1 MANEGESVNRAQARD
16 AFEQRIGHV
25 FSARALLAQA
35 LTHRSAGPNHNER
48 LEFLGDGVL
57 NFVIAAA
64 LFAHHPDAPE
74 GDLSRLRAALVRE
87 RTLAEIADE
96 LALADLL
103 VLGPGESRTGSRR
116 RASIKADAV
125 EAVLGAIYCDAG
137 FDRAR
142 EVILALYRRRL
153 AELPSADSLKD
164 AKTRLQEWLQARGR
178 MRPEYE
184 VVRVSG
190 ADHAQHFVARC
201 RLTDSGDAVEGEGG
215 GRRKAEQAAA
225 QRMLQRLEGKQT

>member
-1 MANEGESVNRAQARD
+1 MSGGESVNRAQARD
-16 AFEQRIGHV
+16 EFERRIGHD

-64 LFAHHPDAPE
+64 LFEQNPAAPE
-74 GDLSRLRAALVRE
+74 GDLSRLRASLVRE
-87 RTLAEIADE
+87 RTLAEICDE
-96 LALADLL
+96 LGLAELL
-103 VLGPGESRTGSRR
+103 VLGPGENRAGSRR

-137 FDRAR
+137 FERTRD
-142 EVILALYRRRL
+142 VILSLYRRRL
-153 AELPSADSLKD
+153 AELPTADSLKD
-164 AKTRLQEWLQARGR
+164 AKTRLQEWLQARAR
-178 MRPEYE
+178 SRPEYE
-184 VVRVSG
+184 VVSVSG

-201 RLTDSGDAVEGEGG
+201 RLADSGEAVEGEGG
-215 GRRKAEQAAA
+215 GRRKAEQNAA

>member
-1 MANEGESVNRAQARD
+1 MNEGESINRAQARD

-25 FSARALLAQA
+25 FDARALLAQA

-64 LFAHHPDAPE
+64 LFEQKPDASE

-96 LALADLL
+96 LDLANLL
-103 VLGPGESRTGSRR
+103 VFGPGENHAGSRR
-116 RASIKADAV
+116 RVSIKADTV

-137 FDRAR
+137 FDRTR
-142 EVILALYRRRL
+142 DVILSLYRQRL
-153 AELPSADSLKD
+153 ADLPAADSLKD
-164 AKTRLQEWLQARGR
+164 AKTRLQEWLQARAR
-178 MRPEYE
+178 SRPEYE
-184 VVRVSG
+184 VVNVTG

-201 RLTDSGDAVEGEGG
+201 RLVDTGEAVDGEGG
-215 GRRKAEQAAA
+215 GRRRAEQDAAR
-225 QRMLQRLEGKQT
+225 RMLQRVEDNQS